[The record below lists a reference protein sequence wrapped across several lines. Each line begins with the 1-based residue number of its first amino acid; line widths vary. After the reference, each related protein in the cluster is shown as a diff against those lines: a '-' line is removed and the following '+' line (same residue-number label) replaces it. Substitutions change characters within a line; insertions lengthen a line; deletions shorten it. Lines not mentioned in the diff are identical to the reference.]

1 MSGAATVLLALAVP
15 ALAAWL
21 AAHAGWA
28 RRIGVIVL
36 CYAAGIVAGLTGC
49 LPAATLALRSRLAE
63 VAVLLALPLIL
74 LTVDLRAWTRL
85 APRALAA
92 MGLAVAAVTTVATA
106 GFLVLR
112 STGVPRA
119 HEFAGLAVGV
129 YTGGTPNLAAIQLAL
144 GVDEARYLMFNAVD
158 AAVTVAYLAFM
169 VALGARVFAALLPA
183 PHPQAGV
190 AGAAA
195 PAGPVGEPD
204 LGRLLTRRGAAEAA
218 AGLGVAAAILG
229 VSLWIAHRAGS
240 GPSPGLIVALVTTL
254 GLAASLS
261 PRVRRLE
268 AAYPAGMYLIYVFS
282 FAVSSMASLPLLAG
296 SGLVVPA
303 FVAAVVGGS
312 VLLHALLCR
321 ILRIDLD
328 TFLVTSV
335 SAICS
340 PAFVPLMAS
349 VVRDPAVLLSGIVTG
364 IIGYAIGTYLGIGV
378 ALLLVSLP

>member
-1 MSGAATVLLALAVP
+1 
-15 ALAAWL
+15 
-21 AAHAGWA
+21 
-28 RRIGVIVL
+28 
-36 CYAAGIVAGLTGC
+36 
-49 LPAATLALRSRLAE
+49 LPSTTLAERSRLAE
-63 VAVLLALPLIL
+63 VTVLLALPMIL
-74 LTVDLRAWTRL
+74 LTIDLRAWSRL

-92 MGLAVAAVTTVATA
+92 MGLAVTAVTAVATA

-144 GVDEARYLMFNAVD
+144 GVDEARYLVFNAVD

-169 VALGARVFAALLPA
+169 VALGARVFGALLPA
-183 PHPQAGV
+183 TLPPS
-190 AGAAA
+190 GAARTAA

-218 AGLGVAAAILG
+218 GGLGVAAAILG
-229 VSLWIAHRAGS
+229 VSLWIADRAGH
-240 GPSPGLIVALVTTL
+240 GDSPGVLVALVTTL

-261 PRVRRLE
+261 PRVRGLE
-268 AAYPAGMYLIYVFS
+268 SAYPAGMYLIYVFS
-282 FAVSSMASLPLLAG
+282 FTVSSMTSLSMLAG

-303 FVAAVVGGS
+303 FVATVVGGS

-321 ILRIDLD
+321 LLRIDLD

-349 VVRDPAVLLSGIVTG
+349 VVRDPVVLLSGIVTG
-364 IIGYAIGTYLGIGV
+364 IIGYALGTYLGIGV
-378 ALLLVSLP
+378 ALLLASLP